1 MRHLSPGEVVS
12 VAPSQ
17 QSRCNRGFWKTFLV
31 TSLALLST
39 ATLWAETGKG
49 EKGGRNEPR
58 QLKLQPAAT
67 ISGFS
72 EQVSAAA
79 FSPDSKLLAVG
90 SYGMVR
96 LVDLET
102 KSELATLAE
111 PKGFIKA
118 CAFSPDGRWLVTGSY
133 QQVTVWDVAQKQ
145 IVRTLKGHRGYVTG
159 IAFDRT
165 GQQFATSCDDE
176 TVRLWGT
183 DQEEALTKL
192 SFRLPVNSVAF
203 SPDSTLIAIATG
215 DINRPAKKGEAL
227 LVNRDGEI
235 VHRLEGHERS
245 VQAMQFP
252 PDGSTVASGG
262 IDETVRLWN
271 PSTGELQQTL
281 EGHSRPVNALAFF
294 QGGRYLASV
303 SGGRAQG
310 GNELIL
316 WRLKDGQNLGIL
328 PAHKAPI
335 LHVAIS
341 ADGKWLVTTS
351 LDKTA
356 RLWETASLL
365 KATGDNPSLVAS
377 DLFGLGTSLLKP
389 KTGSAVPHGTVP
401 GDKPATEPS
410 PSPSPTPGNTPAPTE
425 TEDRPTAPD
434 LPSDSLG
441 FAVRFQTEST
451 TQAQPSTKE
460 LRVGIIGLDT
470 SHSVAFTQILNDP
483 QAKEDVARCRV
494 VAAYPKGSP
503 DIASSTSRVP
513 GYTEEVK
520 KHGVEIVDSIE
531 ALLTK
536 VDVILLETN
545 DGRPH
550 LEQVLPCLKAGK
562 PVFIDKP
569 IAGSLTDAVAI
580 FEAARHFKVPVFSSS
595 SLRFSSGAQ
604 ALRRGETVGE
614 IKGCDA
620 YSPCSLEQTHPD
632 LFWYGIHGVETL
644 FTVMGAGCES
654 VTRINTPAV
663 DLVAGVWKGNR
674 IGTFRGI
681 RTEAGGGT
689 SGYGGQA
696 FGVKGIAPV
705 GSYEGY
711 RPLLVAI
718 VQFFRDGKPPIVEEE
733 TLEIYAFME
742 AADESKRTGGGPV
755 KLATVLEKAR
765 SAASEKLAP
774 LLK

>member
-1 MRHLSPGEVVS
+1 MRNSPPGDAVS
-12 VAPSQ
+12 VPPGQRSRFAGGLWTMCLAISFTMLATAPI
-17 QSRCNRGFWKTFLV
+17 R
-31 TSLALLST
+31 
-39 ATLWAETGKG
+39 AEIGQPG
-49 EKGGRNEPR
+49 KGGRSDPR
-58 QLKLQPAAT
+58 QLKLQPTA
-67 ISGFS
+67 ILSGFS
-72 EQVSAAA
+72 DQVSAAA
-79 FSPDSKLLAVG
+79 FSPDSRVLAVG

-96 LVDLET
+96 LFDLET
-102 KSELATLAE
+102 KSEIATLSE

-118 CAFSPDGRWLVTGSY
+118 CAFSPDGRWLITGSY
-133 QQVTVWDVAQKQ
+133 QQVTIWDVPARQ
-145 IVRTLKGHRGYVTG
+145 IANTLRGHRGYVTG

-176 TVRLWGT
+176 TVRLWEIGR
-183 DQEEALTKL
+183 EEAKAKL
-192 SFRLPVNSVAF
+192 SFRLPVNNVAI
-203 SPDSTLIAIATG
+203 SPDSNLLAIATG
-215 DINRPAKKGEAL
+215 DVNRPAKKGEAL
-227 LVNRDGEI
+227 LVSMDGEI
-235 VHRLEGHERS
+235 IHRLEGHERS
-245 VQAMQFP
+245 VQGVQFAD
-252 PDGSTVASGG
+252 DGTLLASCG

-271 PSTGELQQTL
+271 PANGELQQTL
-281 EGHSRPVNALAFF
+281 EGHSRPVNSLAFM
-294 QGGRYLASV
+294 QGNRYLASV

-310 GNELIL
+310 GNELII
-316 WRLKDGQNLGIL
+316 WRLKDGHNLGIL
-328 PAHKAPI
+328 AAHKAPI
-335 LHVAIS
+335 LHVATS

-351 LDKTA
+351 HDKTA
-356 RLWETASLL
+356 RLWETAALV
-365 KATGDNPSLVAS
+365 KATGDNSSLVAS

-389 KTGSAVPHGTVP
+389 KSSTPM
-401 GDKPATEPS
+401 PAGKTPVEEPAS
-410 PSPSPTPGNTPAPTE
+410 EPTPQSSTPSQAE
-425 TEDRPTAPD
+425 GEERPTAPE
-434 LPSDSLG
+434 LPSDALG
-441 FAVRFQTEST
+441 FSLAFQIESPKPT
-451 TQAQPSTKE
+451 QPSPRE

-483 QAKEDVARCRV
+483 QAKEDVAHCRV

-503 DIASSTSRVP
+503 DIPSSTSRVP

-531 ALLTK
+531 TLLTK
-536 VDVILLETN
+536 VDVVLLETN

-580 FEAARHFKVPVFSSS
+580 FEAARHYKVPVFSSS

-604 ALRRGETVGE
+604 ALRRGDTVGE

-644 FTVMGAGCES
+644 FTVMGPGCES
-654 VTRINTPAV
+654 VTRLTTPAV
-663 DLVAGVWKGNR
+663 DLVGGVWKGGR

-681 RTEAGGGT
+681 RTEAGGGS

-696 FGVKGIAPV
+696 FGAKGIAPV

-718 VQFFRDGKPPIVEEE
+718 VQFFRDGKPPVAEEE

-742 AADESKRTGGGPV
+742 AAEESKRTGGGPV
-755 KLATVLEKAR
+755 KLASVLEKAR
-765 SAASEKLAP
+765 TSASEKLAL